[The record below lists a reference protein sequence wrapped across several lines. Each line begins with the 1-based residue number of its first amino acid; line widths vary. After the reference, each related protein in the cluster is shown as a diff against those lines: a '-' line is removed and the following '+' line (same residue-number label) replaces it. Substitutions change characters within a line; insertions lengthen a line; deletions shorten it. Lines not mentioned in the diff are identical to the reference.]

1 MPLTLLTGKT
11 SRFVTR
17 VGERVN
23 EIILLKTSTILNKN
37 T

>member
-1 MPLTLLTGKT
+1 MPLTMLTGKDIP
-11 SRFVTR
+11 FVTR
-17 VGERVN
+17 VGERAN